1 MHVLYTVSYNIFYML
16 LSTAFKSGEFG
27 CHS

>member
-1 MHVLYTVSYNIFYML
+1 ML